1 MSDSAKKKGAAAF
14 TDDAKVVVKDVKVM
28 AEDLLRTVKEIIKEG
43 NVRRITVKDREGKVV
58 ASFPLA
64 AGVVGTLLAPAL
76 AALGALSAV
85 MTECTLSVEKV
96 S

>member
-1 MSDSAKKKGAAAF
+1 MSDSVKKGAAHFA
-14 TDDAKVVVKDVKVM
+14 DDAKVVVKDVKVM
-28 AEDLLRTVKEIIKEG
+28 AEDLLRTVKDLVKEG
-43 NVRRITVKDREGKVV
+43 NVRRITVKDKEGKVI
-58 ASFPLA
+58 ASFPLS

-76 AALGALSAV
+76 VALAALSAV